1 MSILDAYPEYGSTA
15 CLDTLRQT
23 DYSYLDEQHH
33 VYLDYTGSGLA
44 ARSQHRAHAER
55 QTSLV
60 LGNPHSVSP
69 TSECATALVEA
80 TRTQILE
87 HFGASPDEYAVVFT
101 ANATGAARL
110 VGEAY
115 RWGPTTTSTRNR
127 PRTGTGTATATGTG
141 IRSGRRGRAERRLVL
156 TADNH
161 NSIHGLREY
170 ARRQGVATQY
180 VPCRMPD
187 MDVDETVLMDVLAP
201 EAGPTASLR
210 RTSKPKSNAWQR
222 FLRSVFCG
230 LLDGKADMDEKDVE
244 VEDDGVG
251 DITITT
257 NSTTTASSSFDHPH
271 DRGLFAYPAQS
282 NFSGVRHSLD
292 WIAAAQRRGYDVLLD
307 AAAYLPTSRLDLS
320 RVHPDFV
327 LVSWYKLFGYP
338 TGVGCLVARREA
350 LARLDRPWFSGGT
363 IQAVSVGLH
372 WHAPAH
378 RIEAQF
384 EDGTVNFQSI
394 PDVGVGIQW
403 LNNAARAGG
412 TAIACGGGGSDDAK
426 RGEDTQ
432 GNTQMVTP
440 ADRLALVSVRVRC
453 LTGWFLDRLVVLRHS
468 NGRPMVRLYGPP
480 HCLPDGSNR
489 GGTVT
494 FNVLN
499 TAGVVVDERIVAR
512 EAAKARISLRTGCFC
527 NPGAGEAALQY
538 TWADMLKLQALAM
551 RSVGGETLPALSSA
565 AVAGPAAHVARDWT
579 RPDSGYE
586 DGTVTQASSSEVEV
600 GEEEEEAASSPQ
612 PSSVPTP
619 STASASTAKNN
630 SDWPVTGAVRVSFGI
645 ASNTADVDAFF
656 VFVRRVFGD
665 WAGDNSGMEPRIE
678 C

>member
-115 RWGPTTTSTRNR
+115 RWGPTSTSTRTK
-127 PRTGTGTATATGTG
+127 PRTGT
-141 IRSGRRGRAERRLVL
+141 RSGRRGRAQRRLVL

-161 NSIHGLREY
+161 NSLHGLREY

-201 EAGPTASLR
+201 EAGPTASSR
-210 RTSKPKSNAWQR
+210 RASKPTPNGWQR
-222 FLRSVFCG
+222 FFSSVFCG

-244 VEDDGVG
+244 AEDDGVG
-251 DITITT
+251 DITITP
-257 NSTTTASSSFDHPH
+257 NSTTTAPSSFDHPH

-350 LARLDRPWFSGGT
+350 LGRLDRPWFSGGT
-363 IQAVSVGLH
+363 IRAVSVGLH
-372 WHAPAH
+372 WHTPAH
-378 RIEAQF
+378 RVEAQF

-394 PDVGVGIQW
+394 PDVGVGLQW
-403 LNNAARAGG
+403 LNAARGG
-412 TAIACGGGGSDDAK
+412 AALACGRGGSDDAK
-426 RGEDTQ
+426 RGEGDTQ
-432 GNTQMVTP
+432 MDTP

-551 RSVGGETLPALSSA
+551 RSAGGETLQALNSA

-586 DGTVTQASSSEVEV
+586 DGTVTQAS
-600 GEEEEEAASSPQ
+600 EEEEVSSPQ

-619 STASASTAKNN
+619 SAASTTSTTSTASASATRDN

-656 VFVRRVFGD
+656 AFVRRVFRD